1 MSREKREAEIQGYL
15 FFNAVSC
22 QWQLLRNQ
30 TWKIMNILQ
39 KPESEN
45 VCIIILQP

>member
-1 MSREKREAEIQGYL
+1 MSREKRETEIQGYL

-22 QWQLLRNQ
+22 QWQLA
-30 TWKIMNILQ
+30 K
-39 KPESEN
+39 KPDLEDNEHSSEAESEN